1 MHASR
6 YKFHVPFKLHI
17 ITGYIDKHVEVK
29 YLGLPINALIL
40 QASENR
46 IVWLPLY
53 INVLKSYLNPWPRRH
68 HEQMGIK
75 PSSNSMRQQ
84 SSLLIE

>member
-29 YLGLPINALIL
+29 YLGLAINELIL
-40 QASENR
+40 QASE
-46 IVWLPLY
+46 
-53 INVLKSYLNPWPRRH
+53 
-68 HEQMGIK
+68 
-75 PSSNSMRQQ
+75 
-84 SSLLIE
+84 